1 MRAPAFLEANT
12 VASSP
17 TKENLKTMYRKMVLL
32 RRFEERAGQQYGLG
46 KIAGFCHLYIGQ
58 EAVAVGANEA
68 IRPDDYMLAAYREHG
83 HALARGS
90 DPGMVMAELFGRTGG
105 YSKGKGGS
113 MHIFDIEHHFYGGY
127 GIVGGQIP
135 LATGM
140 AYASRY
146 RNEDRVT
153 LCFFGEAAANQGSFH
168 ESLNMAS
175 KWKLPVIYI
184 CENNRYGMGTAISRT
199 AAVPEIYKRAS
210 AYAMRGEK
218 VDGMDAVKVFEMVSD
233 CAAYCREGKGPVLL
247 EANTYRFR
255 GHSMADPATYR
266 QKTEV
271 EEERKNDPI
280 PKIKELLLAKK
291 YIAESELE
299 AIDAEVKQIVDAA
312 VKFADE
318 SPEPSL
324 DELWRDTIVEEG
336 EEDVKPRTRVLGVP
350 VQWPSYPSGQTLQVT
365 WELEPKQPSS
375 GDEKAQAAS
384 RMEEGN
390 KKDKALKA
398 EKKAV

>member
-1 MRAPAFLEANT
+1 M
-12 VASSP
+12 ASPYS
-17 TKENLKTMYRKMVLL
+17 KELLLDMYRKMYLI
-32 RRFEERAGQQYGLG
+32 RRFEERAGQQYTLG

-58 EAVAVGANEA
+58 EAVAVGPAEA
-68 IRPDDYMLAAYREHG
+68 LRPDDYMLSAYRDHG
-83 HALARGS
+83 QPLARGS
-90 DPGMVMAELFGRTGG
+90 DAGMVMAELMGRGTG

-135 LATGM
+135 LAAGM
-140 AYASRY
+140 AFASRY

-153 LCFFGEAAANQGSFH
+153 LCYFGDAAANQGSLH
-168 ESLNMAS
+168 ETFNMAS

-184 CENNRYGMGTAISRT
+184 CENNRYGMGTAIART

-210 AYAMRGEK
+210 AYAMRGEP
-218 VDGMDAVKVFEMVSD
+218 VDGMDVLTMYEAVKD
-233 CAAYCREGKGPVLL
+233 AAEYCRAGKGPVLL

-266 QKTEV
+266 TKQEV
-271 EEERKNDPI
+271 EEERKGDPI
-280 PKIKELLLAKK
+280 PKLRAYIQKQGLAQDDVFET
-291 YIAESELE
+291 IEE
-299 AIDAEVKQIVDAA
+299 EVKALVDQA

-336 EEDVKPRTRVLGVP
+336 EEDVRPRERVLGQKVN
-350 VQWPSYPSGQTLQVT
+350 WPTYPSGQELKVT
-365 WELEPKQPSS
+365 WDLEPR
-375 GDEKAQAAS
+375 EQAEAA
-384 RMEEGN
+384 
-390 KKDKALKA
+390 D
-398 EKKAV
+398 KKAGLIR